1 MQDLGATDPK
11 AMMLR
16 FHTQT
21 GGSTLTQ
28 QQPLNNITRVTLQAL
43 SAVLGGTQ
51 SLHTNGY
58 DEALS
63 LPTEEAAQV
72 ALRTQQIIAFESG
85 AADTADP
92 LAGSYYVENLTHA
105 MEVEIEKLIAHIDQM
120 GGSVSAIER
129 GFMQEQ
135 IASSAYTYQ
144 RDIEGEKKIVV
155 GVNKFQSSSNT
166 TPPPFKIDDSIR
178 EMQMKKI
185 EALKSK
191 RDNAK
196 VQACLLSIE
205 EAAKG
210 NTNLMPLVLEAVEHY
225 CTLGEISETLRKVFG
240 EYRQ

>member
-1 MQDLGATDPK
+1 
-11 AMMLR
+11 
-16 FHTQT
+16 
-21 GGSTLTQ
+21 
-28 QQPLNNITRVTLQAL
+28 
-43 SAVLGGTQ
+43 
-51 SLHTNGY
+51 
-58 DEALS
+58 
-63 LPTEEAAQV
+63 
-72 ALRTQQIIAFESG
+72 
-85 AADTADP
+85 
-92 LAGSYYVENLTHA
+92 VENLTHA

-205 EAAKG
+205 EASKG